1 MVTAIIDDHKMIAE
15 AIKSCLLSQNVASE
29 IFTFNSAQLFFD
41 GIDPGN
47 LPGIII
53 TDLLMP
59 GTNGVE
65 LLKAYQE
72 FFKSKNK
79 KDYKLIVLSTISDP
93 QTVKMAMRY
102 GADAYLSKESTIEE
116 LIEAIHECMRG
127 NKYIGTKLRTNII
140 NNFISDEQIVYH
152 LSPREK
158 DVLQLICSGNTI
170 KEAAYKMNLS
180 VHTVKSYYKNI
191 MKKFNVNRTSD
202 LIIFAVKNGFYQ
214 INS

>member
-79 KDYKLIVLSTISDP
+79 KEYKLIVLSTISDP

-202 LIIFAVKNGFYQ
+202 LIIFAVKKGFYQ